1 MLSCVQLFV
10 TTSTV
15 AHKVPLSKGLSRQ
28 EYWSGLP
35 CPPPG
40 DLPNPGIKPRSP
52 ALQADSLPSET
63 PGKAINCV
71 EYTKFFLGAEEIVL
85 KHRSKEGSHV
95 SSRQQKRR
103 GFNRTTIASLTQ
115 PTPMTTLP
123 GQIVLLY
130 PQEIGARTPRDTKIH
145 KCLNSATFAY
155 NLCKPSGI
163 L

>member
-1 MLSCVQLFV
+1 MGFY
-10 TTSTV
+10 
-15 AHKVPLSKGLSRQ
+15 RQ

-40 DLPNPGIKPRSP
+40 DLPNPGIEPRSP
-52 ALQADSLPSET
+52 ALQADSLPSEP
-63 PGKAINCV
+63 PGKPTNYV
-71 EYTKFFLGAEEIVL
+71 EYTKFFLGAEEIAL

-95 SSRQQKRR
+95 SSRQQKQR

-115 PTPMTTLP
+115 PPTPMTTLP

-145 KCLNSATFAY
+145 KCLNPLYSAIFAY